1 MYKLYSTLFME
12 QDAEPYNCY
21 VNETLW
27 KRITNDLMASRILIR
42 INNGTDFWIC
52 SLGHPIYTS
61 FDSLGGGEN
70 TANHIYVPNWMI
82 EQIKCQGIGED
93 INVDWFPSDIFDY
106 STKIIL
112 QPHTSIVHF
121 ENIQD
126 ILSNE
131 LTKLAV
137 LKKGTTIEVYMPD
150 LIKFDVVGLEPAN
163 IVLCEGDEVEL
174 EFMESL
180 DSIVRSPTPY
190 PLETLPTELYTEPS
204 APLSEELQA
213 PVPVLGGIK
222 REGRYN
228 PWRDK
233 DYKPNSS

>member
-1 MYKLYSTLFME
+1 MYKLYSTLFLE
-12 QDAEPYNCY
+12 QDVEPYSCY

-27 KRITNDLMASRILIR
+27 RSITNDLMANRILIR

-52 SLGHPIYTS
+52 SLGQPIYTVEA
-61 FDSLGGGEN
+61 DMDL
-70 TANHIYVPNWMI
+70 TNHIYVPNWMI

-93 INVDWFPSDIFDY
+93 ISLDWFPSDIFDY

-112 QPHTSIVHF
+112 QPHTSIAQF

-137 LKKGTTIEVYMPD
+137 LKKGTTIEVCMSD
-150 LIKFDVVGLEPAN
+150 LIKFDVVELEPAS
-163 IVLCEGDEVEL
+163 IVLCEGDEVKL

-180 DSIVRSPTPY
+180 DSTTRPPTPY
-190 PLETLPTELYTEPS
+190 PFETLPTELYTEPS
-204 APLSEELQA
+204 APLSEEA
-213 PVPVLGGIK
+213 PVPVPVLGGIK